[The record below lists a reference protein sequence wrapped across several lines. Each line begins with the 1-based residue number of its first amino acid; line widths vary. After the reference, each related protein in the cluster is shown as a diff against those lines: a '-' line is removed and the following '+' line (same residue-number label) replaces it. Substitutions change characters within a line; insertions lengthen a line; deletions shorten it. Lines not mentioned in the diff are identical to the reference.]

1 MITGKRGV
9 VAGKFENDDATAR
22 LALHDLAL
30 APTHKIARAEL
41 AERRL
46 VGSEIWL
53 VGFRVRYIDL
63 DEPIAFF
70 VCGRGRRMRRRL
82 RAVVAFDD
90 DEIAHRVRQPQRPRA
105 LIFRRAVAGERGRI
119 VRKLTQHATG
129 AGA

>member
-22 LALHDLAL
+22 FALHDLAL

-70 VCGRGRRMRRRL
+70 VCGRG
-82 RAVVAFDD
+82 
-90 DEIAHRVRQPQRPRA
+90 PRA
-105 LIFRRAVAGERGRI
+105 LIFRRAVAGERSRI

-129 AGA
+129 AGATFDHFHFAAAH